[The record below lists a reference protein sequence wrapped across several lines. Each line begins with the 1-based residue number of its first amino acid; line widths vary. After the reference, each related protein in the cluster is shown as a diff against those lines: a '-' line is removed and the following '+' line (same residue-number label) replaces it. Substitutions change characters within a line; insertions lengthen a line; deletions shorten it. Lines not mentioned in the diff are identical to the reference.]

1 MPIVDYYLAAQRSL
15 VLQDT
20 ECRDVLT
27 GMLTAFVEA
36 GWPGARRVLY
46 GMEDMFR

>member
-1 MPIVDYYLAAQRSL
+1 
-15 VLQDT
+15 VLQDA
-20 ECRDVLT
+20 ESRDALI

-36 GWPGARRVLY
+36 GWPSALRVLY